1 MTPPAKHS
9 LTPGDEY
16 SSSNRSYLRDLLSYP
31 EARKAIFVYLVG
43 MGLLLLGGA
52 YAVWRIDLLKR
63 YLEANREY
71 VLQRDERWDKH
82 IQGQAEA
89 TREILRRLP
98 ERRQ

>member
-1 MTPPAKHS
+1 MTQPGKHS
-9 LTPGDEY
+9 LTPSAE
-16 SSSNRSYLRDLLSYP
+16 SSNSNLSYLRDLLSLS
-31 EARKAIFVYLVG
+31 ETRKAIFIYLIG

-71 VLQRDERWDKH
+71 VLERDERWNQH

-98 ERRQ
+98 PH